1 MIKPAI
7 PDIVLTDNTNQ
18 RLPCVL
24 VLDGSRSMSY
34 KVEETSAIEE
44 LNKGLKEFELVLK
57 NDDIACQRVQI
68 LILRFGDEDKV
79 EVLQD
84 WVDAVDFRAPVV
96 NAKGRTPLGKAT
108 QLALEKIEDQKN
120 KYKIHDIPYNRP
132 WLFLITD
139 GGPTDKVWQ
148 TAAIDC
154 CLAEAAGKLVVFPIG
169 TTNANFEK
177 LSKFSARPPIR
188 LNGLNFMEL
197 FIWLSSSVS
206 TTSQEAPGTQVQ
218 LPDINWG
225 ATSE

>member
-1 MIKPAI
+1 MI
-7 PDIVLTDNTNQ
+7 NEN
-18 RLPCVL
+18 RLEN
-24 VLDGSRSMSY
+24 SSY
-34 KVEETSAIEE
+34 RGDVT
-44 LNKGLKEFELVLK
+44 LK

-154 CLAEAAGKLVVFPIG
+154 CKKYGPKALTVYYRVFVF
-169 TTNANFEK
+169 T
-177 LSKFSARPPIR
+177 R
-188 LNGLNFMEL
+188 
-197 FIWLSSSVS
+197 
-206 TTSQEAPGTQVQ
+206 
-218 LPDINWG
+218 
-225 ATSE
+225 